1 MAGSK
6 YVLLLSCINWILT
19 TSFAGLPKEYQYFLK
34 WQNGDDWLKKILPI
48 VIMLTLF
55 VGYSSNTDIDREN
68 ITKVE
73 SKITISETTE
83 EILPVITY
91 EMTNEQEKDEIDKI
105 IDFIKTE
112 RICYWLFYDFNKDN
126 YPELIEARE
135 GEYFCDYILYDLKG
149 EITQYIGVLSA
160 DTMTNTTNI
169 LTLYFDN
176 DLNEYFYFAKTYFIF
191 NGTNLDDEFYL
202 WVYKI
207 NDGQI
212 TSDCVGKYTG
222 DWDGKKYWYKDIHF
236 MDTKIEDGYYDEN
249 EINTL
254 LGIDEYLS
262 QFEKIKEVNLEPQW
276 INCDD
281 DNLESKVREELK
293 KYPYFN
299 Q

>member
-1 MAGSK
+1 
-6 YVLLLSCINWILT
+6 
-19 TSFAGLPKEYQYFLK
+19 
-34 WQNGDDWLKKILPI
+34 
-48 VIMLTLF
+48 MLTLF
-55 VGYSSNTDIDREN
+55 VGCSSNTDIDRGN
-68 ITKVE
+68 MTKVE

-112 RICYWLFYDFNKDN
+112 RICYGLFYDFNKDN

-135 GEYFCDYILYDLKG
+135 CEYFCDYILYDLKG

-169 LTLYFDN
+169 LTLYLDN

-254 LGIDEYLS
+254 LGIDDIYR
-262 QFEKIKEVNLEPQW
+262 NL
-276 INCDD
+276 
-281 DNLESKVREELK
+281 KR
-293 KYPYFN
+293 
-299 Q
+299 

>member
-1 MAGSK
+1 
-6 YVLLLSCINWILT
+6 
-19 TSFAGLPKEYQYFLK
+19 
-34 WQNGDDWLKKILPI
+34 
-48 VIMLTLF
+48 
-55 VGYSSNTDIDREN
+55 
-68 ITKVE
+68 
-73 SKITISETTE
+73 
-83 EILPVITY
+83 
-91 EMTNEQEKDEIDKI
+91 
-105 IDFIKTE
+105 
-112 RICYWLFYDFNKDN
+112 
-126 YPELIEARE
+126 
-135 GEYFCDYILYDLKG
+135 
-149 EITQYIGVLSA
+149 
-160 DTMTNTTNI
+160 MTNTTNI